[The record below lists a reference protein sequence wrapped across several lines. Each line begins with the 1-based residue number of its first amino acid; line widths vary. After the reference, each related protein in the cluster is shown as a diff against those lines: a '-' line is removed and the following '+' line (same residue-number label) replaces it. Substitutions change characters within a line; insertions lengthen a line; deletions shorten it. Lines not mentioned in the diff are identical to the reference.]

1 MSPTIVCA
9 IEDSARSRAALR
21 VSAEVAD
28 RLDMSMVGVHVIP
41 PASVMTAAGLPYP
54 VATTEPHLERR
65 ERAAAERAEEVLSAA
80 GLDEAPVHTAY
91 GSLAEVLLG
100 AAEEEDAAMV
110 ALATSGSGIVRAVLE
125 GSVTGALLRLAPV
138 PVLAVSPKAQAAP
151 ARGPVV
157 AAVASSADAS
167 WIPVAERFALAHGGE
182 LVLAHVIEGG
192 GDPALA
198 EASSR
203 SEAFDPALEAL
214 DTTELLVGLRV
225 CFGAVDEA
233 LLALAGACEASVL
246 IAGSRGH
253 GTLHATMF
261 GSTARRLVADAELPV
276 VICPRDRDL
285 IGWCTTEPRQPED
298 GGRTPAE

>member
-28 RLDMSMVGVHVIP
+28 RLGMSMVGVHVIP
-41 PASVMTAAGLPYP
+41 PASVTTAAGFPHP
-54 VATTEPHLERR
+54 VATAEPHLERR
-65 ERAAAERAEEVLSAA
+65 ERAAAERAEEVLCAA

-91 GSLAEVLLG
+91 GSASEVLLG
-100 AAEEEDAAMV
+100 AAVEEDAAMV
-110 ALATSGSGIVRAVLE
+110 ALATSGSGVVRALLE

-138 PVLAVSPKAQAAP
+138 PVLAISPQAQAAP

-157 AAVASSADAS
+157 AAVAGPADAS
-167 WIPVAERFALAHGGE
+167 WIPVAERFALAHGGD

-192 GDPALA
+192 DDAADDPALA

-214 DTTELLVGLRV
+214 DTTELLVGMRV
-225 CFGAVDEA
+225 CSGAVHDA

-253 GTLHATMF
+253 GTLHAAMV
-261 GSTARRLVADAELPV
+261 GSTARRLVADAEVPV
-276 VICPRDRDL
+276 VVCPRDRNL
-285 IGWCTTEPRQPED
+285 TGWRTT
-298 GGRTPAE
+298 